1 MTSGGTEARKVR
13 NQASGISDRLAGWF
27 DRLER
32 GWEKKSTVRFTGN
45 LLIAVFLFELAL
57 IFLAMNDLL
66 PSFLEPYVPSRNPF
80 HAVNLAFTIL
90 LVFEVVELV
99 FSMSRSV
106 AASVGKQFEILS
118 LILLRASFKEFTY
131 FQLPIDWEHI
141 NEPLYHILSDAA
153 AAFVIFLLLVL
164 YRRLLVH
171 KPISRDVEDLGR
183 FVVAK
188 KVLALFMLAIYTFA
202 AIYVAY
208 KWVTTAEAPPFFET
222 FYTVLI
228 FADFLL
234 IFISLRYSASYDIL
248 FRNSGFAL
256 STVIIRIALTAPPYW
271 GSILGVCAMVFTL
284 GVTLSYNLHTGARLR
299 AGVDSPG

>member
-1 MTSGGTEARKVR
+1 MASESKEAR
-13 NQASGISDRLAGWF
+13 NSGRGFSDRLAGLF
-27 DRLER
+27 DRLEH
-32 GWEKKSTVRFTGN
+32 GWENKSTVRFTGN
-45 LLIAVFLFELAL
+45 FLIAVFLLELGL
-57 IFLAMNDLL
+57 IFLANNGLL
-66 PSFLEPYVPSRNPF
+66 PSFLEVYVPSRNPF

-90 LVFEVVELV
+90 LVFEIVELV
-99 FSMSRSV
+99 FSMSHSV
-106 AASVGKQFEILS
+106 ATSVGKQFEILS
-118 LILLRASFKEFTY
+118 LILLRTSFKEFTY

-141 NEPLYHILSDAA
+141 NEPLYHILSDATA
-153 AAFVIFLLLVL
+153 ALLIFLLLVL
-164 YRRLLVH
+164 YRRMLVH
-171 KPISRDVEDLGR
+171 MPITRDVEDLGR

-188 KVLALFMLAIYTFA
+188 KILALFMLLIYAVA

-208 KWVTTAEAPPFFET
+208 RWLTTAEAPPFFET

-271 GSILGVCAMVFTL
+271 GSLLGVGAMVFTL
-284 GVTLSYNLHTGARLR
+284 GVTLAYNLHTGARLR
-299 AGVDSPG
+299 AARDGAD

>member
-1 MTSGGTEARKVR
+1 MSSEGREVR
-13 NQASGISDRLAGWF
+13 GKKQGISDRLAGLF
-27 DRLER
+27 DRLEH
-32 GWEKKSTVRFTGN
+32 GWESKRTVRFTGN
-45 LLIAVFLFELAL
+45 LLIAVFLLELVL
-57 IFLAMNDLL
+57 ILLANQDLL
-66 PSFLEPYVPSRNPF
+66 PSFLDDYVPSRNPF

-99 FSMSRSV
+99 FSMSHSV
-106 AASVGKQFEILS
+106 ATSVGKQFEILS

-141 NEPLYHILSDAA
+141 NKPLYHILSDAT
-153 AAFVIFLLLVL
+153 AAFLIFLMLVL
-164 YRRLLVH
+164 YRRMQ
-171 KPISRDVEDLGR
+171 DLGR

-188 KVLALFMLAIYTFA
+188 KVLALFMLLVYALA
-202 AIYVAY
+202 GVYVAY
-208 KWVTTAEAPPFFET
+208 RWLTTATAPPFFET

-256 STVIIRIALTAPPYW
+256 STVVIRIALTAPAYW
-271 GSILGVCAMVFTL
+271 SSLLGVCAMVFTL

-299 AGVDSPG
+299 AVPADVD